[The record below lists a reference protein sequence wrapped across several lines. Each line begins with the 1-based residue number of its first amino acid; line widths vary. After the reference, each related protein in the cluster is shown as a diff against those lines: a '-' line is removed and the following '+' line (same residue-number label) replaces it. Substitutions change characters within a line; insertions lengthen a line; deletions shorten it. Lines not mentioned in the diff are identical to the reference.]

1 MTQPDDD
8 QATST
13 KTADGKRRLD
23 VLNTDDGRSDSV
35 DNDDELSSPALTT
48 KNDGRVS
55 TDDTPALTQLTA
67 AKRLSTSE
75 R

>member
-1 MTQPDDD
+1 MEN
-8 QATST
+8 
-13 KTADGKRRLD
+13 GKRRLD

-35 DNDDELSSPALTT
+35 DNDDELSSTALTT

-55 TDDTPALTQLTA
+55 TDDTTALTQLTA
-67 AKRLSTSE
+67 AKRLSTSK